1 MKFYKNE
8 KGMEQMK
15 NERIEKLQES
25 WELDERWKGSHVHIR
40 QKM

>member
-1 MKFYKNE
+1 
-8 KGMEQMK
+8 MK

-25 WELDERWKGSHVHIR
+25 WELDERWKGSHVHIP